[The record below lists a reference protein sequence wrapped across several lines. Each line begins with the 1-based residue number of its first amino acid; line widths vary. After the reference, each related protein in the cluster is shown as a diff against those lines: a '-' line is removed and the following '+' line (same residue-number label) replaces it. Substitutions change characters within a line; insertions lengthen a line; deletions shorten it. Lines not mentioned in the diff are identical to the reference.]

1 MKISVLRSR
10 DLRRTLT
17 TVSWLLVVQ
26 AVLVAAFVLPGYK
39 PEAHDIPVGV
49 VGPPDV
55 VQALEAKAGD
65 DFDVTRYDS
74 EAAAREAIDD
84 REVYGALLVDG
95 QQQRLLTAS
104 AASNTVAQMLRG
116 LAERAGDDVQV
127 KDVKPLDSEDPR
139 GATLNLLFLPLISV
153 CFTAVLALGALKL
166 SARGLVA
173 GVTVFAALGG
183 LVVTAFMSEGLG
195 ALPGSYLAL
204 SGLMALTILAIALP
218 VAGLHR
224 LLGQAGI
231 GVGAVLFL
239 VIGNPA
245 SGNGTAPELLPSFWR
260 QISQL
265 MPPGAG
271 GTGMRNIAYFDGA
284 ALGHPIVVLT
294 AYALAGVLIIAGAD
308 AVRRRRN
315 RSDVEVDVVEPLE
328 ERRAA

>member
-55 VQALEAKAGD
+55 VRALEAKAGD
-65 DFDVTRYDS
+65 DFDVTRYGS